1 MKTYTLILILS
12 LISAVCHAHTMHDGT
27 HTHTLL
33 DFDKGVLEKQGGKA
47 DHYHDDISVKH
58 THNGIETGGDTP
70 ASAAHIV
77 NAHGGKLRVG
87 YYLDGETLKEGGIEG
102 FGAILI
108 WVGALMAIAI
118 VIWVAMCAK
127 FKKSNNS

>member
-1 MKTYTLILILS
+1 MKTYIIILILS
-12 LISAVCHAHTMHDGT
+12 LISAVCYAHTMHDGT

-33 DFDKGVLEKQGGKA
+33 DFDKGVLEKQGGKS

-58 THNGIETGGDTP
+58 THNGIETGGNTP

-87 YYLDGETLKEGGIEG
+87 YYLDGETLKEGGVKG
-102 FGAILI
+102 FKPILI
-108 WVGALMAIAI
+108 WLGALAGIAL
-118 VIWVAMCAK
+118 VALVAMK
-127 FKKSNNS
+127 ITKKGS

>member
-1 MKTYTLILILS
+1 MKAYTLILLLS

-33 DFDKGVLEKQGGKA
+33 DFDKGVLEKQGGTA

-77 NAHGGKLRVG
+77 NAHPAGNCVSGITLTAKHSKKAVLRG
-87 YYLDGETLKEGGIEG
+87 SSRY
-102 FGAILI
+102 
-108 WVGALMAIAI
+108 
-118 VIWVAMCAK
+118 
-127 FKKSNNS
+127 

>member
-1 MKTYTLILILS
+1 MKTYTFILLLS

-47 DHYHDDISVKH
+47 DHYHDDVSVKH
-58 THNGIETGGDTP
+58 THNGIQTGGDQP

-87 YYLDGETLKEGGIEG
+87 YYLDGETLKEGGVKG
-102 FGAILI
+102 FKPI
-108 WVGALMAIAI
+108 WIWLGALAGMALIAL
-118 VIWVAMCAK
+118 VAMK
-127 FKKSNNS
+127 IMKKKD

>member
-1 MKTYTLILILS
+1 MKTYTLILTLS

-33 DFDKGVLEKQGGKA
+33 DFDKGVLEKQGGTA

-87 YYLDGETLKEGGIEG
+87 YYLDGETLKEGGVEG

-108 WVGALMAIAI
+108 WLGALAGMALVAL
-118 VIWVAMCAK
+118 VAMKIAK
-127 FKKSNNS
+127 KGRNG

>member
-12 LISAVCHAHTMHDGT
+12 LISAVCYAHTMHDGT

-47 DHYHDDISVKH
+47 DHYHDDVSVKH
-58 THNGIETGGDTP
+58 THNGIETGGEKP

-87 YYLDGETLKEGGIEG
+87 YYLDGETLKAGGVEG
-102 FGAILI
+102 FKPILI
-108 WVGALMAIAI
+108 WIGALAGMALIAL
-118 VIWVAMCAK
+118 VAMKIAK
-127 FKKSNNS
+127 KGS

>member
-1 MKTYTLILILS
+1 MKRYTLILLLS
-12 LISAVCHAHTMHDGT
+12 LISAVCYAHTMHDGT

-87 YYLDGETLKEGGIEG
+87 YYLDGETLKEGGVEG
-102 FGAILI
+102 FKPILI
-108 WVGALMAIAI
+108 WLGALAGMALVAL
-118 VIWVAMCAK
+118 VAMKIA
-127 FKKSNNS
+127 KKSD